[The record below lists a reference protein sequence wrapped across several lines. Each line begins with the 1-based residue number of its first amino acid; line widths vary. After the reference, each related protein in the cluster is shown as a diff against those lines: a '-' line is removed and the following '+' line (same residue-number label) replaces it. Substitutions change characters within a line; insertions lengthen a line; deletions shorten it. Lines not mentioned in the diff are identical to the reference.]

1 MEPQLPCDL
10 GDRRLFTEKELDKL
24 TNFEGKL
31 LERAARRCSM
41 GLGVFGHGMK

>member
-1 MEPQLPCDL
+1 MEPLLPCDL

-31 LERAARRCSM
+31 LERAARRCSKR
-41 GLGVFGHGMK
+41 LGDFGHGIK